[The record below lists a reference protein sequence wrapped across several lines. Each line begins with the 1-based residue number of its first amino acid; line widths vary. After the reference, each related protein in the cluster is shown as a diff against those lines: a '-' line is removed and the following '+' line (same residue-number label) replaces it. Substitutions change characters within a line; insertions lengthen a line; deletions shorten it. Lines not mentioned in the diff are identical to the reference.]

1 MELSTAIEKRRSVRR
16 FKSDPVPREE
26 IIGILKAA
34 NMAPSATN
42 SMPWSFIVLEKA
54 DLAAL
59 YKITGEAFDER
70 FGGMPREQVQEKLSR
85 LSLSDPDKYRGLM
98 QFYKTLGNA
107 PNVIIVCVERGADE
121 YGRLLNTASA
131 AAAVQNLLLAACD
144 RGLGACW
151 MMGPLQ
157 KRSDQLKRLLGLPES
172 QEIIAIIPV
181 GYPAQVPPAPQKPKV
196 EEKIHWGIKK

>member
-1 MELSTAIEKRRSVRR
+1 MELSNAIEKRRSIRR

-26 IIGILKAA
+26 IIEILRAA

-42 SMPWSFIVLEKA
+42 SMPWSFIVLDKA
-54 DLAAL
+54 DLNDL
-59 YKITGEAFDER
+59 HKITGEAFDER
-70 FGGMPREQVQEKLSR
+70 FGGMPREQAQEKLSR
-85 LSLSDPDKYRGLM
+85 LSIPDPDKYRGLM

-107 PNVIIVCVERGADE
+107 PNVIIVCVEQGGDE
-121 YGRLLNTASA
+121 YGSLLNTSSA

-157 KRSDQLKRLLGLPES
+157 KKADALRDLIGLPDS
-172 QEIIAIIPV
+172 QEILAIIPI
-181 GYPAQVPPAPQKPKV
+181 GYPEKVPPAPQKQDV
-196 EEKIHWGIKK
+196 EEKIRWGI